1 MCSRSTIFKTMRI
14 YFNTLNARTI
24 IHTMAKKILLI
35 SLIFLLILVSGCT
48 GFDYGDTWRTYN
60 HSVSKNVTIDIYK
73 ADKDNLTILESK
85 TDFIQVKEDVFY
97 QTRSWVK
104 NDTGN
109 VILIEDYVKFVGDK
123 DNLKI
128 YISLARTSDEDSN
141 VHKAYAN
148 VFIYLPS
155 GTNYTINYLSSPRYA
170 RD

>member
-1 MCSRSTIFKTMRI
+1 
-14 YFNTLNARTI
+14 
-24 IHTMAKKILLI
+24 
-35 SLIFLLILVSGCT
+35 
-48 GFDYGDTWRTYN
+48 
-60 HSVSKNVTIDIYK
+60 VTIDIYK